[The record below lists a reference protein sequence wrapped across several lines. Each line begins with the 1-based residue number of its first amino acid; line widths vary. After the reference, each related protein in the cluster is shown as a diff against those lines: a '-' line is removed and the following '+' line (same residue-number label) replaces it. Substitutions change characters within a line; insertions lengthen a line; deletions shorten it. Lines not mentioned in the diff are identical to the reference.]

1 MFTTSEMQ
9 QYEREIIEQMRAGQG
24 NHTALVNDE
33 IRTLALEQHSHLNLD
48 QRRAVEEVLS
58 NHDQIMALEGI
69 AGAGKTT
76 SLAAIREA
84 AVRAGYVVEGLAP
97 TSRAAQK
104 LAEAGMGAET
114 LQRHL
119 LRREQVDQ
127 ERLYILDEASLTGTK
142 QMHSFLGRLNDR
154 ERVLLVGDIRQH
166 QSVEAGIPYELLQD
180 AGMRTARLNEVLR
193 QKLPELKAAVVQL
206 ARGEVRSAV
215 ASLEEQGRL
224 HEIDSKEERI
234 REIAREY
241 VRRPENTLVVSPD
254 NQSRQEINQQIHRE
268 LQAVGQVKGEEH
280 IVRVLTTR
288 QDVTGIDRRYAF
300 HYAEGDFVRYAK
312 RSKVHGIE
320 AGEYAQVV
328 SMDQS
333 RNTVTVKRKSGILL
347 EYDPRRQ
354 QGVTLY
360 RQEERRFSL
369 GDRVQF
375 TAPNYFQKMANREFG
390 TIKGIDQSGNLRVLM
405 DSGREKAF
413 NLEQFPHLDH
423 GYAVTSYSSQG
434 QTANRVLIHI
444 DSENAHRQ
452 LLNTRMA
459 YVSVSRAQFDVQ
471 LYTNDKK
478 TLGHELSRDVS
489 KTSALQDHR
498 IVQNAEYS
506 DGRTPKRDR
515 GLGNTSEPD
524 SRMLTRHSR
533 MVEL

>member
-1 MFTTSEMQ
+1 VSRMFTTSEMQ

-193 QKLPELKAAVVQL
+193 QN
-206 ARGEVRSAV
+206 S
-215 ASLEEQGRL
+215 
-224 HEIDSKEERI
+224 
-234 REIAREY
+234 
-241 VRRPENTLVVSPD
+241 RRPSSN
-254 NQSRQEINQQIHRE
+254 SR
-268 LQAVGQVKGEEH
+268 AVRCARPSRASKS
-280 IVRVLTTR
+280 RAACTRLT
-288 QDVTGIDRRYAF
+288 
-300 HYAEGDFVRYAK
+300 AK
-312 RSKVHGIE
+312 RSASEKLP
-320 AGEYAQVV
+320 V
-328 SMDQS
+328 SM
-333 RNTVTVKRKSGILL
+333 SGG
-347 EYDPRRQ
+347 PRIR
-354 QGVTLY
+354 
-360 RQEERRFSL
+360 S
-369 GDRVQF
+369 
-375 TAPNYFQKMANREFG
+375 
-390 TIKGIDQSGNLRVLM
+390 
-405 DSGREKAF
+405 
-413 NLEQFPHLDH
+413 
-423 GYAVTSYSSQG
+423 
-434 QTANRVLIHI
+434 
-444 DSENAHRQ
+444 
-452 LLNTRMA
+452 
-459 YVSVSRAQFDVQ
+459 
-471 LYTNDKK
+471 
-478 TLGHELSRDVS
+478 
-489 KTSALQDHR
+489 
-498 IVQNAEYS
+498 
-506 DGRTPKRDR
+506 
-515 GLGNTSEPD
+515 
-524 SRMLTRHSR
+524 
-533 MVEL
+533 